1 MNQHNGLVSVLI
13 DLARAQRRSW
23 RGGGCSGSILYI
35 PTSLELI
42 KVKLRHIS
50 RSRQSDGRRGR
61 GFFSVGRVLP
71 QTVLLIR
78 AAYAS
83 HEKTHTHAHTPQ
95 PQSPAKDVTL
105 LSSAALIWFKIQRIW
120 IVSLKSFQ
128 KCNITQPWWTSSLCM
143 SRIRTIWCAEKKP
156 VSDCGG

>member
-13 DLARAQRRSW
+13 DLARAGRRSW
-23 RGGGCSGSILYI
+23 RGGGCRGSILYI

-50 RSRQSDGRRGR
+50 QSRQSGGW
-61 GFFSVGRVLP
+61 GFLLSRPSVSADCPFNPRSVCLAWENTRARV
-71 QTVLLIR
+71 
-78 AAYAS
+78 
-83 HEKTHTHAHTPQ
+83 PQ
-95 PQSPAKDVTL
+95 PQSAAKDVTL

-128 KCNITQPWWTSSLCM
+128 KYNTTRPWWTSSPCV
-143 SRIRTIWCAEKKP
+143 SRTGNNMWRSRCLIAADS
-156 VSDCGG
+156 V